1 MCTHL
6 ILLNLVREI
15 GFDRWVSIAYAEW
28 FRKVVLDKWI
38 LSSLIKD
45 RLNPI
50 LRILQIHII
59 KVWYTHRKNW
69 KLPDPFNQVSSC
81 IRYPSNESYPYLRFR
96 ITFYYIDKS
105 VLVENR
111 PLVKFMRNYTGD
123 LSSVFFYSP
132 PPSLVRISMTSF
144 PAQENVNT
152 EKKTVWS
159 KIIQG
164 IPWQWRRKERTS
176 GNSCRWSNSATVC
189 VGRRIMENTK
199 GFLEEVFAECP
210 PVPSVE
216 RMHVFPSK
224 RQRILCAPRYL

>member
-6 ILLNLVREI
+6 ILLNVVREI

-28 FRKVVLDKWI
+28 FRKVVLGKWI

-50 LRILQIHII
+50 LRILQIHNI
-59 KVWYTHRKNW
+59 KGWCTNRQNW

-111 PLVKFMRNYTGD
+111 PLVKFMRNYNRD
-123 LSSVFFYSP
+123 LRSVFFYIPPHSWGYRWRHSP
-132 PPSLVRISMTSF
+132 RRRMLIRRRK
-144 PAQENVNT
+144 Q
-152 EKKTVWS
+152 TVWF

-164 IPWQWRRKERTS
+164 IPCKWRRKERTS

-189 VGRRIMENTK
+189 AGRRIMENTK
-199 GFLEEVFAECP
+199 GFCRVSTGSFGRTDA
-210 PVPSVE
+210 
-216 RMHVFPSK
+216 RFPF
-224 RQRILCAPRYL
+224 

>member
-59 KVWYTHRKNW
+59 KVWYTNRQNW

-111 PLVKFMRNYTGD
+111 PLVKFMRNYNPD
-123 LSSVFFYSP
+123 LRSVFFYIPPHSWGYRWRHSP
-132 PPSLVRISMTSF
+132 RRRMLIR
-144 PAQENVNT
+144 
-152 EKKTVWS
+152 
-159 KIIQG
+159 
-164 IPWQWRRKERTS
+164 RRKLYDLKLFKEFLAS
-176 GNSCRWSNSATVC
+176 EG
-189 VGRRIMENTK
+189 GRRGLQEIPAADQNQLQFVLGGE
-199 GFLEEVFAECP
+199 LWRIRRVF
-210 PVPSVE
+210 
-216 RMHVFPSK
+216 SK
-224 RQRILCAPRYL
+224 RFLQSVDRFLR

>member
-38 LSSLIKD
+38 LSILIKD

-59 KVWYTHRKNW
+59 KVWYRNRQNW

-111 PLVKFMRNYTGD
+111 PLVKFMRNYNPD
-123 LSSVFFYSP
+123 LRSVFFYIPPHSWGYRWRHSP
-132 PPSLVRISMTSF
+132 RRRMLIR
-144 PAQENVNT
+144 
-152 EKKTVWS
+152 
-159 KIIQG
+159 
-164 IPWQWRRKERTS
+164 RRKLYDLKLFKEFLAS
-176 GNSCRWSNSATVC
+176 EG
-189 VGRRIMENTK
+189 GRRGLQEIPAADQNQLQFVLGGE
-199 GFLEEVFAECP
+199 LWRIRRVF
-210 PVPSVE
+210 
-216 RMHVFPSK
+216 SK
-224 RQRILCAPRYL
+224 RFLQSVDRFLR

>member
-6 ILLNLVREI
+6 ILLNVVREI

-45 RLNPI
+45 PLNPI
-50 LRILQIHII
+50 LWILQIHII
-59 KVWYTHRKNW
+59 KVWYTNRQNW

-111 PLVKFMRNYTGD
+111 PLVKFMRNYNRD
-123 LSSVFFYSP
+123 LRSVFFYIPPHSWGYRWRHSP
-132 PPSLVRISMTSF
+132 RRRMLIR
-144 PAQENVNT
+144 
-152 EKKTVWS
+152 
-159 KIIQG
+159 
-164 IPWQWRRKERTS
+164 RRKLYDLKLFKEFLAS
-176 GNSCRWSNSATVC
+176 EG
-189 VGRRIMENTK
+189 GRRGLQEIHAADQNRLQFVLGGE
-199 GFLEEVFAECP
+199 LWRIRRVF
-210 PVPSVE
+210 
-216 RMHVFPSK
+216 SK
-224 RQRILCAPRYL
+224 RFLQSVDRFLR

>member
-15 GFDRWVSIAYAEW
+15 GFDRWVSIAYAEL
-28 FRKVVLDKWI
+28 FKKVVLDKWI

-59 KVWYTHRKNW
+59 KVWYTNRQNW
-69 KLPDPFNQVSSC
+69 KLPDPFNQVLSC

-111 PLVKFMRNYTGD
+111 PLVKFMRNYNRD
-123 LSSVFFYSP
+123 LRGVFFYIPPHSWGYRWRHSP
-132 PPSLVRISMTSF
+132 RRRVLIR
-144 PAQENVNT
+144 
-152 EKKTVWS
+152 
-159 KIIQG
+159 
-164 IPWQWRRKERTS
+164 RRKLYDLKLFKEFLAS
-176 GNSCRWSNSATVC
+176 EG
-189 VGRRIMENTK
+189 GRRGLQEIPAADQTQLQFVLGGE
-199 GFLEEVFAECP
+199 
-210 PVPSVE
+210 
-216 RMHVFPSK
+216 
-224 RQRILCAPRYL
+224 